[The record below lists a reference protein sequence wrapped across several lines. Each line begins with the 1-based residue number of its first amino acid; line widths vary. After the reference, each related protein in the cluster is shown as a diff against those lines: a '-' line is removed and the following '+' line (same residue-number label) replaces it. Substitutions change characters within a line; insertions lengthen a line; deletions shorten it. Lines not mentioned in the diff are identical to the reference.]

1 MFYSLKRIMALRDIT
16 AKKNYAVE
24 LVIVNDEFADPVVP
38 SEVITLTLY
47 KPNSAVSGIAR
58 GQLTDVE
65 EG

>member
-47 KPNSAVSGIAR
+47 KPNSAVSGIAKST
-58 GQLTDVE
+58 TD
-65 EG
+65 

>member
-1 MFYSLKRIMALRDIT
+1 MALRDIT

-58 GQLTDVE
+58 VQLTDVE